1 MPDDQGKLTQALL
14 NAVLLRKNN
23 RVGNQL
29 QTSLDFGEPAREIET
44 AWQSARDKAAKNRS
58 IFAQR
63 RIKPEDVLPEWRK
76 SAAVLGGED
85 DVARFVTR
93 AVAKLGVALE
103 PSRQHYKLHL
113 DQLPTSIKE
122 RLAADGFTGTLRVS
136 FTQPADQGAMFIHR
150 THPLVVA
157 LADTLLE
164 RALASR
170 DATDDDAVARAGAA
184 YVGHVSVK
192 TTVLLLRLRHQL
204 TVTRGSQTKL
214 MLCEETAVVSVAG
227 SAAMASLPTHEAQT
241 LLGLEATRN
250 MLPVIR
256 DRHLQQALDAIPNW
270 RSQLEAIAHERAQT
284 LLQDHRR
291 VREAADAKGT
301 YQVTACL
308 PVDVMGVYVL
318 VPTQVEAERST

>member
-1 MPDDQGKLTQALL
+1 
-14 NAVLLRKNN
+14 
-23 RVGNQL
+23 
-29 QTSLDFGEPAREIET
+29 
-44 AWQSARDKAAKNRS
+44 
-58 IFAQR
+58 
-63 RIKPEDVLPEWRK
+63 
-76 SAAVLGGED
+76 
-85 DVARFVTR
+85 
-93 AVAKLGVALE
+93 
-103 PSRQHYKLHL
+103 
-113 DQLPTSIKE
+113 
-122 RLAADGFTGTLRVS
+122 
-136 FTQPADQGAMFIHR
+136 
-150 THPLVVA
+150 

-164 RALASR
+164 RALASQ

-184 YVGHVSVK
+184 FVGHVGVK

-270 RSQLEAIAHERAQT
+270 QPQLEAIAHERAQT

-291 VREAADAKGT
+291 VREAADAKGS
-301 YQVTACL
+301 YQVTASL

-318 VPTQVEAERST
+318 VPTQVEAETST